1 MLKQPTGYYGLYSIM
16 LLDYTTHEPLRL
28 FKKVAELTIPFEADA
43 EDYIGGGDKL
53 AEESEIKT
61 YKPDMTLQLKQF
73 DREMY
78 AYLSSAVVT
87 IGAAEPSGYCSAQA
101 TPPIAVSSVGTSNT
115 ISSTVT
121 GIATIAVSNVNDLK
135 TGKYII
141 KAVSATTIYFMPTSD
156 FEFGG
161 AFTSGTKVSFA
172 TNALGTDILNRP
184 LMVTGNT
191 PYTFSVSN
199 GAQTVLT
206 GFGLTITGGSAVAM
220 TPGDTAEIEVRAAN
234 IENDQIILG
243 QAAAMIPKRYAMLAT
258 MDSKTTGEVIYVFA
272 PKVMP
277 LGFNVPL
284 KQKAW
289 ADAAPKLKMLHYTSE
304 TEDYACKIYRMQR
317 QPV

>member
-1 MLKQPTGYYGLYSIM
+1 MLM
-16 LLDYTTHEPLRL
+16 DFVTHEPLKL
-28 FKKVAELTIPFEADA
+28 FKKVAELTIPFEAEA
-43 EDYIGGGDKL
+43 EDYIGGGDL
-53 AEESEIKT
+53 MAEEAGIKT
-61 YKPDMTLQLKQF
+61 YKSDMTLQLKQY

-87 IGAAEPSGYCSAQA
+87 IGAAEPSGYVSAA
-101 TPPIAVSSVGTSNT
+101 AIPPTAVYSVGATNT

-121 GIATIAVSNVNDLK
+121 GIASIAVSNVANLK

-141 KAVSATTIYFMPTSD
+141 KAASATTIYFMPCSD

-161 AFTSGTKVSFA
+161 AFTAGTQVNFA
-172 TNALGTDILNRP
+172 TNALGTDIANRQ
-184 LMVTGNT
+184 LMVTGT
-191 PYTFSVSN
+191 APFTFSVSN

-243 QAAAMIPKRYAMLAT
+243 KAEMMIPKRYAMLAT
-258 MDSKTTGEVIYVFA
+258 MDSKATGEVIYVFA

-277 LGFNVPL
+277 LGFNIPL

-289 ADAAPKLKMLHYTSE
+289 SDAAPKLKMLHYTNESE
-304 TEDYACKIYRMQR
+304 DFACKIYRSQR
-317 QPV
+317 LPV